1 MHQTQMES
9 DSEISNLKKDVQRLE
24 NVIKAQS
31 DVILQL
37 IERIGE
43 TFTKQAF
50 TIDELMV
57 RWDCGET
64 LARKIIRTHKLK
76 LLRGADGKP
85 RKPYAVL
92 RTSVL
97 EYENGETMLPKRR
110 ATKPVQTWAERPFL
124 DKPKFSTQF
133 GKGVHRLGDA

>member
-1 MHQTQMES
+1 MES

-24 NVIKAQS
+24 TVIKTQS

-76 LLRGADGKP
+76 LLRGADGKWYHDFKEKYP
-85 RKPYAVL
+85 PEEMTESTVDALLLDLSAVVRIYQEL
-92 RTSVL
+92 AAIKKSR
-97 EYENGETMLPKRR
+97 
-110 ATKPVQTWAERPFL
+110 FH
-124 DKPKFSTQF
+124 D
-133 GKGVHRLGDA
+133 

>member
-1 MHQTQMES
+1 MES
-9 DSEISNLKKDVQRLE
+9 TNEIAELKKDVQRLE
-24 NVIKAQS
+24 NALRTQS
-31 DVILQL
+31 DLILQL
-37 IERIGE
+37 IERTGE
-43 TFTKQAF
+43 TFAKQAF
-50 TIDELMV
+50 TIEDLMK
-57 RWDCGET
+57 RWSSSET
-64 LARKIIRTHKLK
+64 LTRQIIKNHKLK

-97 EYENGETMLPKRR
+97 QYENGETMLSRRR

-124 DKPKFSTQF
+124 PNPKPSTQF